1 MCQLCKTLLVLIMK
15 NHAFFTDLGKNEV
28 AITDVGKFLFLFM
41 QIGKLFWPKTT
52 SYEEVV

>member
-1 MCQLCKTLLVLIMK
+1 MK